1 MGLSRHVIVFLIVAS
16 SIIGYLVLLELG
28 RRPAEPPIPAASV
41 PAGQQD

>member
-28 RRPAEPPIPAASV
+28 RQPPPNPSAPETSV
-41 PAGQQD
+41 PAQR

>member
-28 RRPAEPPIPAASV
+28 RGPPPGPPVPATSV
-41 PAGQQD
+41 PAQR

>member
-28 RRPAEPPIPAASV
+28 RRPAQPAV
-41 PAGQQD
+41 PATTVPVER

>member
-28 RRPAEPPIPAASV
+28 RRPPQSPSAPATSV
-41 PAGQQD
+41 PAQR

>member
-28 RRPAEPPIPAASV
+28 RPPLANAPGPEATV
-41 PAGQQD
+41 PAQR

>member
-28 RRPAEPPIPAASV
+28 RQPANPPAPAATV
-41 PAGQQD
+41 PAQQ